1 MDFTNQIPA
10 EILPFL
16 NVFAF
21 IIGACVGSFFNVCI
35 WRIPRDE
42 SIVSPPS
49 HCPKCGHLIPWHE
62 NIPLV
67 SWLALRAKCSKCR
80 ISISPRYFFV
90 ELLTGYVFLLIW
102 IKVLSSGQ
110 PIAFVFPYSFVA
122 ALVILTAFIDAEH
135 SIIPN
140 EITYAGMIAGLCFSI
155 IWPELWVQHRN
166 WIMPER
172 LISFILSSGSLLIS
186 VLFMSFIALGGRYM
200 FKKEALGWGDVKY
213 IGAVAALIGIP
224 ACFFSLLFASLTG
237 SVYGLSLIMLGKGKL
252 RSAFPLGPFLA
263 AGTIIWVFFGESIY
277 ESYVQMS
284 NLVALKVSDGW

>member
-1 MDFTNQIPA
+1 MDSANQISASIIP
-10 EILPFL
+10 LF
-16 NVFAF
+16 NVFVF
-21 IIGACVGSFFNVCI
+21 IIGACIGSFLNVCI

-42 SIVSPPS
+42 SIISPPS
-49 HCPKCGHLIPWHE
+49 HCPKCDHLIPWHE

-67 SWLALRAKCSKCR
+67 SWLALRAKCHKCR
-80 ISISPRYFFV
+80 TSISPRYFLV
-90 ELLTGYVFLLIW
+90 ELMTGCVFLLIW
-102 IKVLSSGQ
+102 MKILAVGQ
-110 PIAFVFPYSFVA
+110 PVTFVFPYFFVA

-140 EITYAGMIAGLCFSI
+140 EITYAGMVAGLCFSV

-172 LISFILSSGSLLIS
+172 LISFIISSGSLIVS
-186 VLFMSFIALGGRYM
+186 VVFMSLIAIGGRYM

-237 SVYGLSLIMLGKGKL
+237 SAYGLSLIMLGKGKL
-252 RSAFPLGPFLA
+252 KSAFPLGPFLA
-263 AGTIIWVFFGESIY
+263 AGTLIWVFFGEIIF
-277 ESYVQMS
+277 ESYFQLS
-284 NLVALKVSDGW
+284 NLIALKVSGGW

>member
-1 MDFTNQIPA
+1 MDFTNQLPA
-10 EILPFL
+10 NILPLLKIF
-16 NVFAF
+16 VFV
-21 IIGACVGSFFNVCI
+21 IGACIGSFLNVCI

-49 HCPKCGHLIPWHE
+49 HCPKCNHLIPWYE

-67 SWLALRAKCSKCR
+67 SWLALRGKCHKCR
-80 ISISPRYFFV
+80 ISISPRYFLV
-90 ELLTGYVFLLIW
+90 ELLTGYLFLLVW
-102 IKVLSSGQ
+102 IKVLSVGQ
-110 PIAFVFPYSFVA
+110 PVVFIFPYFFVT

-140 EITYAGMIAGLCFSI
+140 EITYAGMIVGLCFSV
-155 IWPELWVQHRN
+155 IWPELWVPHRN

-172 LISFILSSGSLLIS
+172 LISFMFSLGSLIIA
-186 VLFMSFIALGGRYM
+186 VLFMSLIAIGGRYM

-237 SVYGLSLIMLGKGKL
+237 SIYGLSLILFGKGKL
-252 RSAFPLGPFLA
+252 KSAFPLGPFLA
-263 AGTIIWVFFGESIY
+263 AGTIIWVFFGEIIY
-277 ESYVQMS
+277 KSYLQLS
-284 NLVALKVSDGW
+284 NLIALKVSGG